1 MAALSRNTASVAQD
15 FHNAGGGVKTFVSNH
30 SAEDNYKKI
39 IMKHIKTEAS
49 KDVPWRQEY
58 EQQQQLQHQQLQ
70 QFAPSAATF
79 KNVSPP
85 APNLS
90 HQHQPITATTM
101 SPTNYNNNINRKRR
115 KVSHEKENE
124 NIFFEEKHQHPQ
136 SPTTS
141 PPSSTQTPLPVLA
154 SQLLNTNL
162 KTHFDNYIRAQ
173 FYNPKKHLNL
183 QAIIG
188 DAVDVKDNNNRQ
200 SFKLPNHPELELSVS
215 NVKVEQ
221 NVATDLRVGIPADG
235 RGITVA
241 EQNER
246 VLAAEKRGRKQAQP
260 RKVVEELEDIPS
272 IHLLPTAAIPTFPL
286 TTNNSGDSRENQLR
300 DKHLD
305 RLVSKKLRCTIC
317 RNRNQCMIMPY
328 HTKASLMLHKMWRH
342 TARNLRCKLCPFR
355 CCKSYKMELHR
366 RQRHLG
372 GQRR

>member
-58 EQQQQLQHQQLQ
+58 EQQQQLQHQQLL

-90 HQHQPITATTM
+90 HQHQPITTTM
-101 SPTNYNNNINRKRR
+101 TPTNYNNNTNRKRR

-124 NIFFEEKHQHPQ
+124 NIFFEEKPQQ

-141 PPSSTQTPLPVLA
+141 PTSSTQAPLPVLA

-188 DAVDVKDNNNRQ
+188 DAVDAKDNNNRQ
-200 SFKLPNHPELELSVS
+200 SFKLPNHPELELSVT

-221 NVATDLRVGIPADG
+221 NVATDLRVGISGDG
-235 RGITVA
+235 RGITIA
-241 EQNER
+241 SEHNER
-246 VLAAEKRGRKQAQP
+246 VSAAEKRGRKQAQP
-260 RKVVEELEDIPS
+260 RKVIDESEDIPLKE
-272 IHLLPTAAIPTFPL
+272 LLPIAAIPTVTL
-286 TTNNSGDSRENQLR
+286 AATNDSRENQIR

-328 HTKASLMLHKMWRH
+328 HTKASLMLHKLWRH
-342 TARNLRCKLCPFR
+342 TARNLRCKLCPYR

-366 RQRHLG
+366 RQRHGSL
-372 GQRR
+372 RR

>member
-58 EQQQQLQHQQLQ
+58 EQQQQLQHQQLL

-85 APNLS
+85 APNSS
-90 HQHQPITATTM
+90 HQHQPIPTSTM
-101 SPTNYNNNINRKRR
+101 TPTNNNTNRKRR
-115 KVSHEKENE
+115 KISHEKENE
-124 NIFFEEKHQHPQ
+124 NIFFEEKHQHLQ

-188 DAVDVKDNNNRQ
+188 DAVDAKDNNNRQ
-200 SFKLPNHPELELSVS
+200 SFKLPNHPELELSVT
-215 NVKVEQ
+215 NVKIEQ
-221 NVATDLRVGIPADG
+221 NVATDLRVGAF
-235 RGITVA
+235 

-260 RKVVEELEDIPS
+260 RKVIEEPEDITA
-272 IHLLPTAAIPTFPL
+272 IELLPAAAIPSVTL
-286 TTNNSGDSRENQLR
+286 TTTNNGDSRENQIR

-305 RLVSKKLRCTIC
+305 RLVSKKLRCTVC

-328 HTKASLMLHKMWRH
+328 HTKASLMLHKIWRH
-342 TARNLRCKLCPFR
+342 NAKNLRCKLCPYR
-355 CCKSYKMELHR
+355 CCKTYKLELHR
-366 RQRHLG
+366 RQRHHG
-372 GQRR
+372 GLRR

>member
-49 KDVPWRQEY
+49 TDVPWRQEY
-58 EQQQQLQHQQLQ
+58 EQQQQIQHQQLL

-90 HQHQPITATTM
+90 HQHQPITTTM
-101 SPTNYNNNINRKRR
+101 MPTNYSHNNRKRR

-124 NIFFEEKHQHPQ
+124 NIFFEEKNQQ

-141 PPSSTQTPLPVLA
+141 PSSSTQTPPVLA

-188 DAVDVKDNNNRQ
+188 DAVDAKDNNNRQ
-200 SFKLPNHPELELSVS
+200 SFKLPNHPELELSVT
-215 NVKVEQ
+215 NVKIEQ
-221 NVATDLRVGIPADG
+221 NIATDLRVGICGDG
-235 RGITVA
+235 SGITIASAA

-246 VLAAEKRGRKQAQP
+246 VIAAEKRGRKQAQP
-260 RKVVEELEDIPS
+260 RKVIEESEDISS
-272 IHLLPTAAIPTFPL
+272 IELLPTATIPAVNL
-286 TTNNSGDSRENQLR
+286 TTANNGDSRENQIR

-342 TARNLRCKLCPFR
+342 TARNLRCKLCPYR
-355 CCKSYKMELHR
+355 CCKSYKMKLHR
-366 RQRHLG
+366 RQRHPGDL
-372 GQRR
+372 RR